1 MWYRLGAN
9 GKWEEYLK
17 ESTGWVGREVTGL
30 CIENSSR
37 QYVGLTVQVYK
48 EKKKILGQSAKTDYL
63 EKEEFELDIKVWAKV
78 R

>member
-1 MWYRLGAN
+1 M
-9 GKWEEYLK
+9 
-17 ESTGWVGREVTGL
+17 

-37 QYVGLTVQVYK
+37 QYVGLIVQVYK
-48 EKKKILGQSAKTDYL
+48 EKKRILGQSAKTDYL